1 MSKRDYL
8 RLLYLAALVGVVVPG
23 ARRAPLA
30 PVPARA
36 GRADAA
42 AGVGVADVARLEAGR
57 ALGAA
62 ARREAPESGQ
72 AGVAAASADARAAVA
87 LPSHVVAVPVRLE
100 EVILQIFQLIEYSL
114 DTLPFCKAFEYK
126 S

>member
-36 GRADAA
+36 GRADTA

-57 ALGAA
+57 ALGAP

-87 LPSHVVAVPVRLE
+87 LPRHVVTVPVA
-100 EVILQIFQLIEYSL
+100 IGDYSL
-114 DTLPFCKAFEYK
+114 NLLVMIEST